1 MMTHQHY
8 HHRGWTEV
16 GHWEVAVKDI
26 FGGNYGRKPGAYIY
40 IVRYSKIC
48 VYVGMTRGK
57 LYERLSRHIRER
69 SNVGSAMEVD
79 SAKAYLGWSVYVIKV
94 EGELEAAERYYI
106 RKLRPPM
113 NIEENNN
120 CQENV
125 TETVRI
131 FNRRYRPDP
140 FFKYRKTQ
148 KHWE

>member
-1 MMTHQHY
+1 MTDKKYQ
-8 HHRGWTEV
+8 HRGWSEF
-16 GHWEVAVKDI
+16 GHWEVNLKYI
-26 FGGNYGRKPGAYIY
+26 FRGNYGRKPGNYIY
-40 IVRYSKIC
+40 VVRYSRIC
-48 VYVGMTRGK
+48 VYVGMTRGSI
-57 LYERLSRHIRER
+57 YDRLSRHIGER
-69 SNVGSAMEVD
+69 SNLGVAIEAD
-79 SAKAYLGWSVYVIKV
+79 IQKDYLGWSVYVIKV

-140 FFKYRKTQ
+140 YFKYRKRR
-148 KHWE
+148 KR